1 MKEPQRMASIS
12 AGSRVSDHVSRLQ
25 PDLLASSPVF
35 AEESLTNLCGSH
47 YENGLFSSSLSDMFN
62 RKSVRLSS
70 SITSLGQSFELGHS
84 NFEEDEPFESM
95 AQIEAKTIGNLL
107 PDDDELLFGV
117 TDDIGYLGQYN
128 NGNDVDDDIF
138 YSGGGMELESDNNI
152 SGTRR
157 TELIM
162 GGDSAG
168 QQGEPNDTFS
178 GEHPSRTL
186 FVRNINNSVLDGE
199 LRALFE
205 QYGDMHTLYT
215 ACKHRGFVTI
225 SYFDIRAAQDAIR
238 ALQNKPLNHQKLD
251 IHFSIPKDNPSEKD
265 INQGTLVVFNLDSS
279 VTNDDL
285 HKKFG
290 IYGQIKEIHEIPH
303 KHHLKL
309 IEFYDVRAAEA
320 ALHALNRSDIAGK
333 KIKLEPSFPG
343 VAKRCSVQQFSS
355 EKNHDILNTTW
366 QGSLPNSHAGCFG
379 QSSLGSVTPNRLE
392 NRIIQGLNSAAKAP
406 ITPIVEATLYDVSS
420 KIPHHLSPT
429 AGIASVGNH
438 TKEGANVD
446 FSRSLGLLNFGLQGM
461 HGLHPH
467 SLPIYQK
474 GIASCIPYESNT
486 MSATGVG
493 VISKPLEGIDKRPL
507 QIASSGS
514 YNGILLDPKKAFGVS
529 NGSCPLHG
537 CQYIGN
543 NTNAFQSKTTA
554 TMSWSN
560 SPPFIG
566 SIPARQSS
574 HIHGISGAQPQMLNT
589 VFPLHHHV
597 GSAPAVNPSLWD
609 RRLAYSGDSME
620 PLVFHP
626 ESLGNKGLASIPQL
640 ESLPPASC
648 NFFPHSCGNCFNSCI
663 SHAPIGIST
672 SQQRSLMF
680 HGKNPLVSM
689 PGSFDVRAGR
699 IRCRTSDTNA
709 DQGENKKQYELDI
722 EQIIR
727 GEDLRTTLMI
737 KNIPNNFLFRYTS
750 KMLLAAIDENHR
762 GTYDFIYLPID
773 FKNKCNVGYA
783 FINMINP
790 KHIIQFHQSFNG
802 KKWEK
807 FNSEKVA
814 SLAYGRIQGKSALIA
829 HFQNSSLMNEDKHCR
844 PILFHTDGPN
854 AGDQEPFPV
863 GTNTRSKLGRW
874 RINNGSEENPQGCM
888 LTSANEASCE
898 RREPSGLHPGS
909 TKDS

>member
-205 QYGDMHTLYT
+205 QYVDMHTLYT

-303 KHHLKL
+303 KHHQKL

-343 VAKRCSVQQFSS
+343 VAKRSVQQFSS
-355 EKNHDILNTTW
+355 EKNHDILNASW
-366 QGSLPNSHAGCFG
+366 QGRLANSHAGCFG

-406 ITPIVEATLYDVSS
+406 ITPIVEATLYDMSS
-420 KIPHHLSPT
+420 KIPQHLSPT

-438 TKEGANVD
+438 TKQGANVD
-446 FSRSLGLLNFGLQGM
+446 FSRSLGLMNFGLQGM

-507 QIASSGS
+507 QIASSGN
-514 YNGILLDPKKAFGVS
+514 YNGILLDQNKAFGVS

-640 ESLPPASC
+640 ESLPPSSC

-672 SQQRSLMF
+672 SQQMSLMF

-689 PGSFDVRAGR
+689 PGSFDVRADR
-699 IRCRTSDTNA
+699 IRSRTSDTNA

-727 GEDLRTTLMI
+727 GEDPRTTLMI

-888 LTSANEASCE
+888 LTSAHEASCE